1 VIDALL
7 MGDKVAVTGG
17 TVDLAGTPS
26 TLPDAEVQGMAGGEV
41 ANMLAE
47 AQAYRSSVVNTSK
60 SQLTRY
66 EAKLGQFRANPLVMV
81 QREWTDAVGTFMGR
95 DSVQVMLL
103 PPNSQLATLLLNRD
117 PDAMRAAEIARKQ
130 REQMDTDRQRM
141 EQLRREQFQTETG
154 LQVAPS

>member
-1 VIDALL
+1 
-7 MGDKVAVTGG
+7 
-17 TVDLAGTPS
+17 
-26 TLPDAEVQGMAGGEV
+26 
-41 ANMLAE
+41 
-47 AQAYRSSVVNTSK
+47 
-60 SQLTRY
+60 
-66 EAKLGQFRANPLVMV
+66 MV